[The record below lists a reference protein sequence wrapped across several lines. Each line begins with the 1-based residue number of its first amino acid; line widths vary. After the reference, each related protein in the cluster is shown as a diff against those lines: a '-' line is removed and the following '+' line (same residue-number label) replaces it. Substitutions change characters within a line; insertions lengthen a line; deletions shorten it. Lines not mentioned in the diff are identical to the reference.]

1 MSQARLSGGGGDIIV
16 AQINDDMIDNIDV
29 DVNVNVEV
37 DNKEETEETTKTD
50 VDYNRKKETGSVVS
64 NRYSR
69 NFHRKQF
76 PKRKVVSSFFG
87 GIHPAE
93 AMKEY
98 REKKLRGNSKKNSNG
113 CCDILSLTIIHGMW
127 HIVDKIF
134 GYVDAYSL
142 ENCEYVCRL
151 WREYIRNQNIWK
163 KVVEES
169 AQATPNLVV
178 QNGWSKYLT
187 KRRPVGEESAVPTN
201 LEVYKHMYWKMTNL
215 SQIWSTPPKT
225 PTEIKN
231 HFQRSGTIV
240 WKFLPSQR
248 AISVYNSGKG
258 FSIKIHDQQTYRFRG
273 SHRET
278 SGTIK
283 KDSLCLDATDERI
296 VVGGMVSQK
305 VWVFKVSEV
314 KLKPANNL
322 LGKIVTGISN
332 RGAPSYLTIA
342 IYKYINAEA
351 GVSKIKLH
359 PSDAHRIAVLLPLNQ
374 LVEIWNVDERTRLQS
389 FVVTSDSCY
398 LLWQSNNLLLTAPLF
413 SGILM
418 AFDADKG
425 TELAPLVGNIR
436 RIDAIAVYENLCAT
450 GESQAIRLWSLSQG
464 RGLVSWNATKTF
476 VSALLLNDTMVV
488 SGSSA
493 GIVKLWDLKTLLGKT
508 VSTIVPLR
516 RISMKGVLHYPIK
529 DIFQFSYTDLVIV
542 AKYEANRKKD
552 KIKVVQVSK
561 QS

>member
-1 MSQARLSGGGGDIIV
+1 MKNSLAYSYL
-16 AQINDDMIDNIDV
+16 DV
-29 DVNVNVEV
+29 DVESNNDEIDAVETV
-37 DNKEETEETTKTD
+37 TD
-50 VDYNRKKETGSVVS
+50 VDYDREKDVGTSSSTKVVQKRFS
-64 NRYSR
+64 S
-69 NFHRKQF
+69 NFHRKHF
-76 PKRKVVSSFFG
+76 PKVSTFLG
-87 GIHPAE
+87 GIHPADV
-93 AMKEY
+93 M
-98 REKKLRGNSKKNSNG
+98 RGRLEKRTTRRSKKGLSG
-113 CCDILSLTIIHGMW
+113 TCDILSLTILHGMW

-134 GYVDAYSL
+134 GYTDAYSL
-142 ENCEYVCRL
+142 ENCEDVCIL
-151 WREYIRNQNIWK
+151 WREYIQNQNIWK

-169 AQATPNLVV
+169 AQATPNLVS
-178 QNGWSKYLT
+178 QNGWSKYLS
-187 KRRPVGEESAVPTN
+187 KKGSGSAPVSQSPN

-215 SQIWSTPPKT
+215 SQIWSCPPKS

-248 AISVYNSGKG
+248 AVSVYNSGKG
-258 FSIKIHDQQTYRFRG
+258 FAIKIHDQQTYRYRG
-273 SHRET
+273 AHKEL

-305 VWVFKVSEV
+305 VWVFKVEEI
-314 KLKPANNL
+314 KMKPAANL
-322 LGKIVTGISN
+322 IDKIVTGLSN
-332 RGAPSYLTIA
+332 RGSLSCLTIA

-359 PSDAHRIAVLLPLNQ
+359 PSDVRRIAVLLPLNQ

-398 LLWQSNNLLLTAPLF
+398 LLWQKNNLLLTAPLF

-418 AFDADKG
+418 AFDADEGK
-425 TELAPLVGNIR
+425 EMAPLVGNIR

-508 VSTIVPLR
+508 VSTIQPLR

-561 QS
+561 LPSLS